1 MSKLLPALIAAGF
14 AFGLTAASAQNVK
27 SDATKKQGQEEV
39 MKDKEQGKD
48 QSAQG
53 NRERPATD
61 DGRSAQ
67 GAGNNSDTS
76 AAQDQNAPK
85 TQSGS
90 QIPEQ
95 SAPAVGKPNEAEPT
109 GQGKG
114 VKKQNQ

>member
-1 MSKLLPALIAAGF
+1 MSKLLTALIAAGF
-14 AFGLTAASAQNVK
+14 AFGLNAASAQDVK
-27 SDATKKQGQEEV
+27 SDAAKKQGQEEM
-39 MKDKEQGKD
+39 MKNKEKGAD

-53 NRERPATD
+53 QRERPAAN

-67 GAGNNSDTS
+67 GAGTDNTS

-85 TQSGS
+85 TQNGS

-95 SAPAVGKPNEAEPT
+95 SAPAVGKPNEGQPT

>member
-1 MSKLLPALIAAGF
+1 MSKLLTALIAAGF
-14 AFGLTAASAQNVK
+14 AFGLNAASAQDVK
-27 SDATKKQGQEEV
+27 SDAAKKQGQEEM
-39 MKDKEQGKD
+39 MKDKEQGKG

-53 NRERPATD
+53 QRERPATD

-67 GAGNNSDTS
+67 GAGTDNTS

-85 TQSGS
+85 PQNGT

-95 SAPAVGKPNEAEPT
+95 SAPAVGKPNEGQPT